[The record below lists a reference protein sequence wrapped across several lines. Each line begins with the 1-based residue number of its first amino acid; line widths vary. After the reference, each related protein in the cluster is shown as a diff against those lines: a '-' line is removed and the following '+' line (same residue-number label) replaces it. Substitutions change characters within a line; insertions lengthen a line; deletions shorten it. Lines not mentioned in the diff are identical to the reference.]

1 MKVLTLHRPWAYAI
15 AFLGKDIENRSW
27 NCYLWQG
34 TLFGIHAGK
43 KWDSDGAAWIESE
56 FGLVLPEAAKQ
67 EGIVAVTTFD
77 GNVTESNSPWF
88 IEDSIGWK
96 LKDIK
101 PLSRAIEC
109 KGSQGL
115 WSTTEPQLNEIFK
128 QLGL

>member
-27 NCYLWQG
+27 ECYLRRG
-34 TLFGIHAGK
+34 TWLGIHAGK
-43 KWDSDGAAWIESE
+43 KWDSDGAEWIESR

-77 GNVTESNSPWF
+77 GNVTQSNSPWF

-96 LKDIK
+96 LKDVK
-101 PLSRAIEC
+101 PLNQPIEC

-115 WSTTEPQLNEIFK
+115 WSTTEPQLVEIFK